1 MLHPR
6 RASLRLPRASFF
18 FSYGF
23 WLLGMFMMF
32 ILGMA
37 MCNAFM
43 LTSFFFLFIAQQ
55 ILLSFQRF
63 EFLSDI
69 QICPDSEGM
78 PSFLNHKIFRFFS
91 SSSHMKFQFK
101 IYERD
106 RETEIVGSYLY
117 VYRSSPVLEEE

>member
-1 MLHPR
+1 
-6 RASLRLPRASFF
+6 
-18 FSYGF
+18 
-23 WLLGMFMMF
+23 MMF